1 MPPTPPPLH
10 PRALDRAR
18 GCLLGLA
25 VGEALGRPLEAL
37 SAEQVRAALAA
48 GPRLASD
55 AGDQAAMAA
64 IVAESLLEH
73 GRLDLRDLSRRLV
86 AWTRGG
92 ARDVGRVAARALYLQ
107 SQGQPWADAAR
118 VAWEEA
124 HPRGATAEALTRGVA
139 LPLLPAGDEQTLARD
154 SLAVSA
160 LTHFDPRCR
169 WSAAALNLLIARLWQ
184 GAGQGLPGAILGL
197 VGERHVYRAL
207 EAVPTLTPSQLPARN
222 EALLVLQTAAWSAL
236 NEDDFPAAVARALGR
251 GGPTPLLGAAAGA
264 LAGARFGARAIPPD
278 WRAALPDAARLE
290 ALADRLTVLASPHAA
305 PGLAPERSNGRAS
318 GV

>member
-118 VAWEEA
+118 AAWEEA
-124 HPRGATAEALTRGVA
+124 HPRGATAEALARRGA
-139 LPLLPAGDEQTLARD
+139 EPADRPPLAGR
-154 SLAVSA
+154 
-160 LTHFDPRCR
+160 R
-169 WSAAALNLLIARLWQ
+169 
-184 GAGQGLPGAILGL
+184 PG
-197 VGERHVYRAL
+197 
-207 EAVPTLTPSQLPARN
+207 PARRHPRPHRR
-222 EALLVLQTAAWSAL
+222 APRLPRPGGSAHPGR
-236 NEDDFPAAVARALGR
+236 EPA
-251 GGPTPLLGAAAGA
+251 
-264 LAGARFGARAIPPD
+264 
-278 WRAALPDAARLE
+278 
-290 ALADRLTVLASPHAA
+290 
-305 PGLAPERSNGRAS
+305 
-318 GV
+318 